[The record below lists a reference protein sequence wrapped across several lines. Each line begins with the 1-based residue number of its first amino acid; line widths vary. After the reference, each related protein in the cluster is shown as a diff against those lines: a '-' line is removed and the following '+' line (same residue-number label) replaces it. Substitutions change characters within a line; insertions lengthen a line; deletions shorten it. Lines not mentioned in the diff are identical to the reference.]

1 MRRTLVG
8 PSVAAALAAVA
19 ALAAPPLATAARAQ
33 VDTAPRTGVGLRLT
47 YDAGTRPG
55 VIVLPVRGA
64 GGDSVRAILQRD
76 LDYGDRVVIVNA
88 GGDGPVTAGR
98 INYELAAKLGG
109 AAVVQGTVTAAG
121 IHLAVHDVSRRQ
133 VLQVKDFALPSGT
146 FSPAWRLAVHAAS
159 DEIEQW
165 LTGVRGIAATR
176 LLFVRDSR
184 VWVVDSDGENAR
196 AVTDRGALSPA
207 WHPSGSGFVH
217 STLTDA
223 GRQQI
228 VARDLDGSARVLA
241 AQPIINVSPVVSPD
255 GQSVVFAHGAESGSD
270 LYSVPYTGGTAR
282 RLTVGRGSLNVSPS
296 FSPDGRRIVFTSSRS
311 GHAEV
316 YITDADGTDVDLLTS
331 YDFGDQNY
339 RSDPAWSP
347 DGRLVAFQSMIGG
360 QFQVH
365 TISLRD
371 RSVRRLTSE
380 GRNEEPSWAPD
391 SRHIVVM
398 STRTGTRQ
406 LFVVDTETGRA
417 RQLTRGAGARMPSW
431 SPSLARTP

>member
-1 MRRTLVG
+1 MRRTFRTL
-8 PSVAAALAAVA
+8 A
-19 ALAAPPLATAARAQ
+19 ALAAPLAAQ
-33 VDTAPRTGVGLRLT
+33 TDTTPRTGVGLRLT

-55 VIVLPVRGA
+55 VIVLPVNGT
-64 GGDSVRAILQRD
+64 GGDSVRAMLQRD
-76 LDYGDRVVIVNA
+76 LDYGDRVVVVT
-88 GGDGPVTAGR
+88 GGAADSPVTNGR
-98 INYELAAKLGG
+98 INYDLAQKLGA
-109 AAVVQGTVTAAG
+109 AAVVQGTVTATG
-121 IHLAVHDVSRRQ
+121 VHLAVHDVSRKA
-133 VLQVKDFALPSGT
+133 VLQVKDVPLPSGT

-176 LLFVRDSR
+176 VLFVRDGR

-207 WHPSGSGFVH
+207 WHPSGTAFVH
-217 STLTDA
+217 STLSDA

-228 VARDLDGSARVLA
+228 VAREIDGAPRVLA
-241 AQPIINVSPVVSPD
+241 SQPIINVSPVVSPD
-255 GQSVVFAHGAESGSD
+255 GQTVVFAHGGESGSD
-270 LYSVPYTGGTAR
+270 LYAVPWSGGSPR

-347 DGRLVAFQSMIGG
+347 DGRLVAFQSMVGG

-371 RSVRRLTSE
+371 RSVRRLTNE

-391 SRHIVVM
+391 GRHVVVM

-406 LFVVDTETGRA
+406 LFVIDAETGRA
-417 RQLTRGAGARMPSW
+417 RQLTRGAGARMPAW
-431 SPSLARTP
+431 SSSLVR

>member
-1 MRRTLVG
+1 V
-8 PSVAAALAAVA
+8 
-19 ALAAPPLATAARAQ
+19 
-33 VDTAPRTGVGLRLT
+33 TG
-47 YDAGTRPG
+47 
-55 VIVLPVRGA
+55 
-64 GGDSVRAILQRD
+64 
-76 LDYGDRVVIVNA
+76 
-88 GGDGPVTAGR
+88 GR
-98 INYELAAKLGG
+98 INYDLARRLGA
-109 AAVVQGTVTAAG
+109 AAVVQGTVTASG
-121 IHLAVHDVSRRQ
+121 VHLAVHDVSRKQ
-133 VLQVKDFALPSGT
+133 VLQVKDFPLPSDAL
-146 FSPAWRLAVHAAS
+146 SPAWRLAVHAAA
-159 DEIEQW
+159 DEMEQW
-165 LTGVRGIAATR
+165 LTGVRGVAATR
-176 LLFVRDSR
+176 LLFVRDGR

-207 WHPSGSGFVH
+207 WHPRGSGFVH
-217 STLTDA
+217 GTLSDA

-228 VARDLDGSARVLA
+228 VARDLDGGARVLA
-241 AQPIINVSPVVSPD
+241 SQPITNMSPIVSPD
-255 GQSVVFAHGAESGSD
+255 GQTVVFAHGAENGTD
-270 LYSVPYTGGTAR
+270 LYSVPWQGGTPQ

-296 FSPDGRRIVFTSSRS
+296 FSPDGRRLVFTSSRS

-347 DGRLVAFQSMIGG
+347 DGRLVAFQSMVGG

-391 SRHIVVM
+391 SRHVVVM
-398 STRTGTRQ
+398 STRTGSRQ
-406 LFVVDTETGRA
+406 LFVVDAETGRA
-417 RQLTRGAGARMPSW
+417 RQLTRGAGARMPAW